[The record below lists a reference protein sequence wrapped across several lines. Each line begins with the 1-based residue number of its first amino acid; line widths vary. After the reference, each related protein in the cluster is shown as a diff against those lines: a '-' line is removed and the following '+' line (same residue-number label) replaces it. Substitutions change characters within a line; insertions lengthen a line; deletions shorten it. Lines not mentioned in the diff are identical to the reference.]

1 MERMEKE
8 MPTET
13 LLDLYRALERKGV
26 KIWIDGGWAVDAL
39 LGEQTR
45 PHDDVD
51 FVVQEKDLSAL
62 VSFLRSNGYADIPRD
77 DTRPWNFVLGDE
89 FGHEVDIH
97 VICINDS
104 GDGIYG
110 PPENGQTY
118 PAYSLTG
125 TGGIGGHAVACMS
138 LEYQIANHTGY
149 KPRDKDIQDMEKL
162 CKRFNRD
169 LPSAYENSGSDPQ

>member
-1 MERMEKE
+1 MKKE
-8 MPTET
+8 MPVET
-13 LLDLYRALERKGV
+13 LLDLYCALEGTGV
-26 KIWIDGGWAVDAL
+26 KIWIDGGWGVDAL

-45 PHDDVD
+45 SHDDVD

-62 VSFLRSNGYADIPRD
+62 VSFLRSSGYADIPRG

-97 VICINDS
+97 VICINDN

-110 PPENGQTY
+110 PPESGQAY

-125 TGGIGGHAVACMS
+125 TGAIGGHAVACMS
-138 LEYQIANHTGY
+138 LEYQIRNHTGY
-149 KPRDKDIQDMEKL
+149 DLTDKDIQDMRSL
-162 CKRFNRD
+162 CERFNRD
-169 LPSAYENSGSDPQ
+169 LPSEYEKLGV